1 MIHHFS
7 FQGKLNYKDYQKT
20 NNKIRERNANIRSRI
35 RYGRHFGIISDRAF
49 KMAKIN
55 MLRNLIQKVDNMD
68 DISRDIKARRKNQ
81 KEMLEI

>member
-1 MIHHFS
+1 
-7 FQGKLNYKDYQKT
+7 
-20 NNKIRERNANIRSRI
+20 
-35 RYGRHFGIISDRAF
+35 
-49 KMAKIN
+49 